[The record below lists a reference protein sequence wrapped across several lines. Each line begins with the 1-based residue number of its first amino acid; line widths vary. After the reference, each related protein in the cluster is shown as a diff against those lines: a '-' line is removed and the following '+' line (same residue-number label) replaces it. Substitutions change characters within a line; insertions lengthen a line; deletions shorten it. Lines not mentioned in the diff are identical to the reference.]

1 MIVKS
6 PFGRNRR
13 DRDADRRA
21 LRRGD
26 AVELACRLRRTSARG
41 WGPWTGAS
49 LRLAELGAGGAS
61 WHVEDP
67 VSVGLPLVHGPVD
80 EDLVDIDEI
89 WLRPIRFRAEA
100 FWGPEGDILVLTGE
114 SGTTELACPPEL
126 TDDVSTR
133 LRDQIGLD

>member
-26 AVELACRLRRTSARG
+26 GVSLACRLRRTSARG
-41 WGPWTGAS
+41 WGPWTEATLS
-49 LRLAELGAGGAS
+49 LAELGGGGAS
-61 WHVEDP
+61 WHAADP
-67 VSVGLPLVHGPVD
+67 VAVGLPLVHGPVD
-80 EDLVDIDEI
+80 VDLVDIDEL

-100 FWGPEGDILVLTGE
+100 FWAPEGDIVVVTAE
-114 SGTTELACPPEL
+114 SGTTELALPPEL

-133 LRDQIGLD
+133 LHDQLGLR